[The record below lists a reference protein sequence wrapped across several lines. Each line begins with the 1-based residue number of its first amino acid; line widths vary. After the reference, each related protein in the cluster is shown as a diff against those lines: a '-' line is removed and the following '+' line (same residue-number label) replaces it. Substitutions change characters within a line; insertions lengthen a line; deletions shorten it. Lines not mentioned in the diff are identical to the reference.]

1 MLRIPLL
8 LATLSGLE
16 AFKQASHESFDVMA
30 HGSSSSETSHRHGRK
45 WKPITVSDVVTI
57 QLTKDGRPKVM
68 IGTHCMSSG
77 VVHHGHVSE
86 PISLNKTIKYDSSQM
101 EHLKAAQKYSK
112 TLLSANIHHKH
123 GHGRTD
129 LSGLY
134 HQAEYVSHKLHK
146 NHGKGERLN
155 LCSSLRAID
164 KAVRHKDCH
173 AKTFEHKSCIPL
185 RKLNHMQKYKMHEMT
200 GSLKHGS
207 MEGLSYMDRSQLRKG
222 LKLSQK
228 THKMTSFKGATG
240 LRHKESSTRCPCLQS
255 QKRKKLD
262 QKEKRNR
269 EMFLEEKLLKR
280 QLKKGLLTET
290 QRKDMKRRLED
301 VKRRRRLEGLLR
313 KRIMMNHFEKKLIHL
328 KHQQHELKRMQ
339 NSVASTPEMKALI
352 NRYLARL
359 SIKIK
364 HVKQRAVYER
374 QQAEILLALMDP
386 NTSPM
391 MSLALKAQLK
401 EIRKQIKKANK
412 QGLMM
417 AGISRKRWQV
427 KQQIKEIN
435 TMLRSKV
442 IYKKVRKL
450 LKQHLKHLKKKLEI
464 LDKQHHI
471 EKEMRDVR
479 NALEGHVTPIMR
491 EALNIKMNL
500 LRQHMTKMIRKSH
513 PISPYDHRAAG
524 MRRQL
529 KEYYKLLMSPVM
541 NEKMR
546 RVIRA
551 QIKGTEQQI
560 NQLMRQK
567 AVKRQIKE
575 LRGILASDDLQQEMR
590 RDLKRQLRRL
600 DEELSSLERG
610 SAKGPAKDLAKGSA
624 KGPAKVT
631 MKAEKAV
638 QKAVK
643 KAVKKA
649 KKAIKK
655 TRKRV
660 KKTISKTQKKVEKA
674 MKKMGKGSKVSKKP
688 QKSIKAKDQHGIGN
702 ALFDQHSA
710 PKPHSY
716 PHHHHHHPKSQK
728 AKPHKQEH
736 PQDVWK
742 SFEQMMKSP
751 H

>member
-1 MLRIPLL
+1 MLLRIPLL
-8 LATLSGLE
+8 LVTLSGLE
-16 AFKQASHESFDVMA
+16 AFKQTSHESFDVMA
-30 HGSSSSETSHRHGRK
+30 HSSSSQGTGHHHSGK

-57 QLTKDGRPKVM
+57 QLTKDGRPRVM
-68 IGTHCMSSG
+68 IGSHCMSSS
-77 VVHHGHVSE
+77 VVHHGHVHK
-86 PISLNKTIKYDSSQM
+86 PISLKTTIKYDKSQI
-101 EHLKAAQKYSK
+101 EHLRAAQKYSK
-112 TLLSANIHHKH
+112 TLLNANIHHKH
-123 GHGRTD
+123 GYGRPD

-134 HQAEYVSHKLHK
+134 HQAEYVAHKLHK
-146 NHGKGERLN
+146 NHSKGERVN

-164 KAVRHKDCH
+164 KAVKRRDGQ
-173 AKTFEHKSCIPL
+173 AKTFEHTACIPS
-185 RKLNHMQKYKMHEMT
+185 RKLNRMQKSKMHEMA
-200 GSLKHGS
+200 GGLKHGP
-207 MEGLSYMDRSQLRKG
+207 MGGLGYMDRHQLRERLG
-222 LKLSQK
+222 LSKK
-228 THKMTSFKGATG
+228 AHTMTTLKGATETK
-240 LRHKESSTRCPCLQS
+240 HKEVHTRCPCLQS
-255 QKRKKLD
+255 QRRKKLD
-262 QKEKRNR
+262 QQEKRNR

-290 QRKDMKRRLED
+290 QRRDMKKRLED
-301 VKRRRRLEGLLR
+301 VKKRRRLEGLLR
-313 KRIMMNHFEKKLIHL
+313 KRIMMNHYEKKLIHL

-359 SIKIK
+359 SVKIK

-464 LDKQHHI
+464 LDKQHQI
-471 EKEMRDVR
+471 EKEMREVR

-491 EALNIKMNL
+491 EALNIKMRL
-500 LRQHMTKMIRKSH
+500 LQQHMTKMIRKSH

-541 NEKMR
+541 NGKMR
-546 RVIRA
+546 RVIRT
-551 QIKGTEQQI
+551 QIKDTERQI

-575 LRGILASDDLQQEMR
+575 LRGILASDDLQREMR

-600 DEELSSLERG
+600 DGELSRLERG
-610 SAKGPAKDLAKGSA
+610 SAKGPVK
-624 KGPAKVT
+624 KVIKKT
-631 MKAEKAV
+631 EKAMK
-638 QKAVK
+638 KATKEVK

-649 KKAIKK
+649 EKKVKKALKKTQKKMKKAIKK
-655 TRKRV
+655 
-660 KKTISKTQKKVEKA
+660 QKKAQKA
-674 MKKMGKGSKVSKKP
+674 MKKAAKKKSKASN
-688 QKSIKAKDQHGIGN
+688 KSRRNTKTKHQHGMGN
-702 ALFDQHSA
+702 TLFDQHPA

-716 PHHHHHHPKSQK
+716 PHHHHHHHSK
-728 AKPHKQEH
+728 AQHAHPHKEEH
-736 PQDVWK
+736 HQDVWK
-742 SFEQMMKSP
+742 SFEQMMKG